1 MAEQRAPQK
10 AQPSR
15 KQKASNL
22 FRSPLFKVLL
32 SIFLFFFIGASAF
45 VLYYY
50 NTYSRVIDRK
60 LSGEIFKNTA
70 QIYAAPFRIYPGQKL
85 AQENVISRLQRAG
98 FDLGQKNGSDDTYD
112 VNGSVVTIR
121 PKAGDA
127 LRLEFGKTSLVKILK
142 AGGGDTDE
150 AWLPAE
156 LVTNL
161 YDQTRE
167 KRRLVEYS
175 DLPKPF
181 IDALISS
188 EDQHFFTHWGIDP
201 IRLAGAV
208 LRSVRDSERIGGTS
222 TITQQLARNFF
233 LTPDRLFRRKLTEI
247 FISLLL
253 EQRLTKQQI
262 LTLYANETYMGQR
275 GSFSINGFGEASAAY
290 FGKDLSALTLAE
302 SATLVAMIPAPN
314 GKFSPTKHPDE
325 VKRRRNLILGT
336 MRTLGKINGQ
346 QYEEAKN
353 AEIKVVPPKID
364 ASDAPYL
371 VDYVREELLKDF
383 SEDEITNSSLRVYTS
398 LDPALQKIAVD
409 AVSNGLKFTN
419 EQIAARNK
427 RQKTTDNLP
436 GPQAALI
443 ALDPHTGEIKAMV
456 GGSDYAASQ
465 LNRII
470 QASRQPGSI
479 FKPIVYAAALE
490 TAFDKGEPGQGD
502 ADAAPADGPEASQLE
517 PGHSNVITPITTFL
531 DEPTTFVYDNDRTY
545 EPNNYHQEYRGTVT
559 VRTALQNSLN
569 VPTIKVA
576 ERIGYG
582 RVAAMARRLGLNAK
596 IKGYP
601 SVALGAFE
609 VTPIEMAGAYTAF
622 ANEGRRLEPH
632 ALLRVTSVDGSVNK
646 RYEYKPQDVLRPQL
660 AYLMTYLMEGV
671 INSGTA
677 TTVRSRGFTLPAAGK
692 TGTSRDGWFAGY
704 TKDFLVIAW
713 VGYDDNRDLN
723 LEGARSALPIWT
735 EFMIKATQL
744 YPPRDPDQV
753 SFEAPSGIDFVRV
766 DADSLELANDSCVN
780 TFEEAFISGTAP
792 TTYCTLHGPKI
803 SETLEKVVTEPSKEV
818 AKGVGKVLKGVGGI
832 FGSIFGGGDKERK

>member
-1 MAEQRAPQK
+1 MAEQKPKK
-10 AQPSR
+10 AQPST
-15 KQKASNL
+15 KQKVSNL

-50 NTYSRVIDRK
+50 NTYSRIIDRK

-70 QIYAAPFRIYPGQKL
+70 QIYAAPFRIYPGQRL
-85 AQENVISRLQRAG
+85 TSENVISRLQRAG
-98 FDLGQKNGSDDTYD
+98 FDLGQKNGSDDTYE
-112 VNGSVVTIR
+112 VNGAVITIR

-181 IDALISS
+181 IDALIAS
-188 EDQHFFTHWGIDP
+188 EDQHFFSHWGIDP

-208 LRSVRDSERIGGTS
+208 LHSVRDSERIGGTS

-275 GSFSINGFGEASAAY
+275 GSFSINGFGEAAAAY

-302 SATLVAMIPAPN
+302 SASLVAMIPAPN

-336 MRTLGKINGQ
+336 MRNLGTISAQ
-346 QYEEAKN
+346 QYEDGKK
-353 AEIKVVPPKID
+353 AEIKVIPPKID

-383 SEDEITNSSLRVYTS
+383 SEDEITNNSLRVYTS

-409 AVSNGLKFTN
+409 AVSNGLKFVD

-427 RQKTTDNLP
+427 RRRRQTTC
-436 GPQAALI
+436 
-443 ALDPHTGEIKAMV
+443 LD
-456 GGSDYAASQ
+456 
-465 LNRII
+465 
-470 QASRQPGSI
+470 
-479 FKPIVYAAALE
+479 
-490 TAFDKGEPGQGD
+490 
-502 ADAAPADGPEASQLE
+502 
-517 PGHSNVITPITTFL
+517 
-531 DEPTTFVYDNDRTY
+531 
-545 EPNNYHQEYRGTVT
+545 
-559 VRTALQNSLN
+559 
-569 VPTIKVA
+569 
-576 ERIGYG
+576 
-582 RVAAMARRLGLNAK
+582 RR
-596 IKGYP
+596 
-601 SVALGAFE
+601 
-609 VTPIEMAGAYTAF
+609 
-622 ANEGRRLEPH
+622 
-632 ALLRVTSVDGSVNK
+632 
-646 RYEYKPQDVLRPQL
+646 
-660 AYLMTYLMEGV
+660 
-671 INSGTA
+671 
-677 TTVRSRGFTLPAAGK
+677 
-692 TGTSRDGWFAGY
+692 
-704 TKDFLVIAW
+704 
-713 VGYDDNRDLN
+713 
-723 LEGARSALPIWT
+723 
-735 EFMIKATQL
+735 
-744 YPPRDPDQV
+744 PR
-753 SFEAPSGIDFVRV
+753 
-766 DADSLELANDSCVN
+766 
-780 TFEEAFISGTAP
+780 
-792 TTYCTLHGPKI
+792 
-803 SETLEKVVTEPSKEV
+803 
-818 AKGVGKVLKGVGGI
+818 
-832 FGSIFGGGDKERK
+832 